1 MQFIRQSNLSTSNI
15 GSVVALF
22 IGLVSIASII
32 EASYLNTY
40 LIENVDLGI
49 IVSLLPLIIGLY
61 ILFFTNAYIILA
73 FSSFFIS

>member
-1 MQFIRQSNLSTSNI
+1 MQFVGPSNFSTSNI

-49 IVSLLPLIIGLY
+49 TISILPMIFGLF
-61 ILFFTNAYIILA
+61 IFFFTNAFIVLA
-73 FSSFFIS
+73 CSSFFIS